1 MNKFFINIGEELAA
15 KFPSDN
21 TENKVEHIY
30 HITPTIDHI
39 LIDTNKFNKDLRE
52 IKPNKASSHDNNS
65 SRDFAAASDA
75 LTDGVNKVIFQKS
88 IHLSK
93 YPGPWKKARVLTAF
107 KKGVQSEISNYRP
120 QSMLSIPGKL
130 LESQACKIIDDH
142 LDAHELLSDK
152 QWGFRKGRSTEGLL
166 MRLTENW
173 KREIDDG
180 KMVGVVFKDFKKA
193 FDTVPHEVLSY
204 KLQAV
209 GITGNLRQWIMDYL
223 SERTQY
229 TEINGSRSETA
240 QVKYGVPQGSQ
251 LGPRVY
257 SIDVNDFPESVDAG
271 GLSVFADDT
280 NVYCIGTSVE
290 EVVDKLNII
299 MEQVH
304 TWCTKTSW
312 QCIHGSVRQCS

>member
-1 MNKFFINIGEELAA
+1 
-15 KFPSDN
+15 
-21 TENKVEHIY
+21 
-30 HITPTIDHI
+30 
-39 LIDTNKFNKDLRE
+39 
-52 IKPNKASSHDNNS
+52 
-65 SRDFAAASDA
+65 
-75 LTDGVNKVIFQKS
+75 
-88 IHLSK
+88 
-93 YPGPWKKARVLTAF
+93 
-107 KKGVQSEISNYRP
+107 
-120 QSMLSIPGKL
+120 MLSIPGKF

-180 KMVGVVFKDFKKA
+180 KMVNVVFIDSKKA

-209 GITGNLRQWIMDYL
+209 GITGNLHQWIMDYL

-251 LGPRVY
+251 LGPRLY
-257 SIDVNDFPESVDAG
+257 SIHANDFPESLDAG
-271 GLSVFADDT
+271 DLSMFTDDT
-280 NVYCIGTSVE
+280 TVYCIGTNVE
-290 EVVDKLNII
+290 EVVDKLSII

-304 TWCTKTSW
+304 TWCTKNKLTVHPGKCGAMLLMKIPSIGPLQPLYYESEYIKFVTTST
-312 QCIHGSVRQCS
+312 CLGVVMVRTSSASLQNLL

>member
-1 MNKFFINIGEELAA
+1 
-15 KFPSDN
+15 
-21 TENKVEHIY
+21 
-30 HITPTIDHI
+30 
-39 LIDTNKFNKDLRE
+39 
-52 IKPNKASSHDNNS
+52 
-65 SRDFAAASDA
+65 
-75 LTDGVNKVIFQKS
+75 
-88 IHLSK
+88 
-93 YPGPWKKARVLTAF
+93 
-107 KKGVQSEISNYRP
+107 
-120 QSMLSIPGKL
+120 
-130 LESQACKIIDDH
+130 
-142 LDAHELLSDK
+142 
-152 QWGFRKGRSTEGLL
+152 

-229 TEINGSRSETA
+229 TEINGSRSETT

-251 LGPRVY
+251 LGPRLY
-257 SIDVNDFPESVDAG
+257 SADVNDFPESVDAG
-271 GLSVFADDT
+271 GLSMFADDT

-304 TWCTKTSW
+304 TWCTKNKLTVHPRKCEAMLLMKTSFIGPL
-312 QCIHGSVRQCS
+312 QPLYYGSECIKFVATSTCLGVVIDQKLSWYAQVAQACKIFSKKWEP

>member
-1 MNKFFINIGEELAA
+1 MNTFFVKVGEELAA

-21 TENKVEHIY
+21 TENKMEHIY
-30 HITPTIDHI
+30 HVTPTVDHI
-39 LIDTNKFNKDLRE
+39 LIDTNKLNKDLRK
-52 IKPNKASSHDNNS
+52 IKPNKASGHDNNS
-65 SRDFAAASDA
+65 PRDFAAASDA
-75 LTDGVNKVIFQKS
+75 LTDGLNNVIFQKS
-88 IHLSK
+88 LHLNK

-107 KKGVQSEISNYRP
+107 RKGVQSEISNYRP
-120 QSMLSIPGKL
+120 LSMLSIPGKL

-142 LDAHELLSDK
+142 LDAHGLLSDK
-152 QWGFRKGRSTEGLL
+152 QWGFRKGRSAEGLL

-180 KMVGVVFKDFKKA
+180 KIVGVVFIDFKKA
-193 FDTVPHEVLSY
+193 FDTVPHQVLSY

-209 GITGNLRQWIMDYL
+209 GIPDNLHQWIMDYL

-251 LGPRVY
+251 LGPRLY
-257 SIDVNDFPESVDAG
+257 SINVNDFPESVDAG
-271 GLSVFADDT
+271 DLSMFADDT
-280 NVYCIGTSVE
+280 NVFCIGTSVE

-304 TWCTKTSW
+304 TWCTKKQVDSAS
-312 QCIHGSVRQCS
+312 GEV